1 MSVEDEET
9 LDNAIASLPFSDI
22 FDVEM
27 VQLEALKDALERDE
41 RLLKPAPARR
51 SGAKAKTKKS
61 K

>member
-41 RLLKPAPARR
+41 RMLKPAQAKR
-51 SGAKAKTKKS
+51 SGTKAKKS
-61 K
+61 R